1 MRAPWQAQQ
10 AAAGTLCCGLATRSE
25 PGPRCRPRF
34 GYIRVNT
41 SKGLAVRPLA
51 IPLAALT
58 LLLAPAALLAA
69 EPALPAG
76 CDGFAWDVRQE
87 LAVLRSPGHPVEAA
101 RMPQAAQPPIALGL
115 RHDLSLHPQRE
126 VSLAARPGKP
136 MLEDD
141 ATAGMVALRVPVD
154 GRYRI
159 SLTSAHWLDVV
170 DAGKVL
176 PSVDFQGRRGCP
188 LVHKIV
194 EFDLPAG
201 RDLLLQLSGGDAAVA
216 GIAVTAVAAAK

>member
-1 MRAPWQAQQ
+1 MNISRDP
-10 AAAGTLCCGLATRSE
+10 
-25 PGPRCRPRF
+25 
-34 GYIRVNT
+34 V
-41 SKGLAVRPLA
+41 VRPLP
-51 IPLAALT
+51 ILLAAL
-58 LLLAPAALLAA
+58 LFLAPASCVAA
-69 EPALPAG
+69 ELALPAG
-76 CDGFAWDVRQE
+76 CEGFAWDVRTE
-87 LAVLRSPGHPVEAA
+87 LAVLQAPGVLLEAA
-101 RMPQAAQPPIALGL
+101 RMPQAAQAPITLGR

-216 GIAVTAVAAAK
+216 GVVVTAVVAAK